1 MPSLGKVVSELEYN
15 TLPSPMRRRL
25 ASNNTSKTNNDNNTA
40 AVDVDS
46 IVSEKQTEGHHCDP
60 TKIEQ
65 EIMPRTDM
73 EGNCSTDFRI

>member
-1 MPSLGKVVSELEYN
+1 MRPN
-15 TLPSPMRRRL
+15 T
-25 ASNNTSKTNNDNNTA
+25 
-40 AVDVDS
+40 VCGHVC
-46 IVSEKQTEGHHCDP
+46 ISEKQTEGHHCDP